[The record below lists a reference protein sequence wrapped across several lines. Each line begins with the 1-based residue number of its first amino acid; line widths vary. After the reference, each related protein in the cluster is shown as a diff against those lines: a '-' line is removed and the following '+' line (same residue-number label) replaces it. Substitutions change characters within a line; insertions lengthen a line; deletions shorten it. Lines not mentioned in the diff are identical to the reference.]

1 MSALIKAGTKRIPDA
16 ELERI
21 GIPAALLWGRHDRM
35 TPLPLAEAA
44 STRLGWPLH
53 VVDNAAHVP
62 HIEQPDSFVDRL
74 TDALRGGSTARAG
87 TTDAAR

>member
-1 MSALIKAGTKRIPDA
+1 MSRLIKTGTTRVPDA
-16 ELERI
+16 ELQRI

-53 VVDNAAHVP
+53 VVDDAAHVP
-62 HIEQPDSFVDRL
+62 HIEQPDSFVERL
-74 TDALRGGSTARAG
+74 TGALSGGSPWHG
-87 TTDAAR
+87 